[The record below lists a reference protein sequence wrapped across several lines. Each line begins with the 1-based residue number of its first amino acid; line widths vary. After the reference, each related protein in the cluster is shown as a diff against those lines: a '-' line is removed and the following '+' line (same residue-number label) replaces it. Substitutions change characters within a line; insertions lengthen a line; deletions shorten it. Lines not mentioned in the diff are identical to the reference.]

1 MIGSLGWGKEGS
13 SCLSASPPPC
23 LPSASCFLSEQLSE
37 TVRKAMGPLALHFSR
52 YLAWHDTVFE
62 LKKGFTGEHK
72 HTCPLVTPQ
81 GTLICKGTLQQL
93 PLTFPTPFLDPPY
106 GGGVFPYWSLR
117 RRLTSFLVSGVC
129 LRKLILDAPLP
140 VPALPSNSTF

>member
-23 LPSASCFLSEQLSE
+23 LPSASCFLSQQLSE
-37 TVRKAMGPLALHFSR
+37 TVRKAMGALALHFSR
-52 YLAWHDTVFE
+52 YLTWHDTVFE

-81 GTLICKGTLQQL
+81 GTLICKGTPSDLSNPFPRPALWRRSL
-93 PLTFPTPFLDPPY
+93 PLLVLEKEADILP
-106 GGGVFPYWSLR
+106 SLR
-117 RRLTSFLVSGVC
+117 SLSQKAHPGRPSACPS
-129 LRKLILDAPLP
+129 
-140 VPALPSNSTF
+140 PAL